1 MNGMLYTRYELV
13 RAFRNRRFFFFSL
26 GFPLVLFIIIAGP
39 QSGND
44 NFAGSSGTWAS
55 SNPLVMYVNQRG
67 LTWSLSPGAA
77 NITYTS
83 PAGVKFSEWT
93 MHVVSAP

>member
-26 GFPLVLFIIIAGP
+26 GFPLVLFVIIAGP

-44 NFAGSSGTWAS
+44 NFAGSGVSVSGTFTPVPKTLSVSGGRTVKLTIPADS
-55 SNPLVMYVNQRG
+55 AVLV
-67 LTWSLSPGAA
+67 
-77 NITYTS
+77 IT
-83 PAGVKFSEWT
+83 
-93 MHVVSAP
+93 H